1 MIRIILCLLSLS
13 LVGSTS
19 FASEASKK
27 GPRYRE
33 GKKIDFESLL
43 IEGQKKKA
51 DYSVVT
57 GNLGENDLG
66 LLKLR
71 EDFLDTMADDAAEEI
86 EL

>member
-1 MIRIILCLLSLS
+1 MIRIILCLLCLS
-13 LVGSTS
+13 F
-19 FASEASKK
+19 FATTVIAKDAKKSK
-27 GPRYRE
+27 PRFRE

-57 GNLGENDLG
+57 GNLGEKDLG

-86 EL
+86 KL

>member
-1 MIRIILCLLSLS
+1 MIRIIVCLTLL
-13 LVGSTS
+13 LL
-19 FASEASKK
+19 FAFEAGAKEKNKK
-27 GPRYRE
+27 PRFRE

-57 GNLGENDLG
+57 GNLGESDFG

-71 EDFLDTMADDAAEEI
+71 ENFTDTMADDIGEEVQ
-86 EL
+86 L

>member
-1 MIRIILCLLSLS
+1 MIRIIACLTLL
-13 LVGSTS
+13 TA
-19 FASEASKK
+19 FAIKAEEAKK
-27 GPRYRE
+27 PRYRE

-57 GNLGENDLG
+57 GNLGENDFG

-71 EDFLDTMADDAAEEI
+71 EDFTDTMADDIGEEVQ
-86 EL
+86 L

>member
-1 MIRIILCLLSLS
+1 MRTILALFMLISIS
-13 LVGSTS
+13 AFS
-19 FASEASKK
+19 ADEKASKT
-27 GPRYRE
+27 RYRE

-57 GNLGENDLG
+57 GNLGESDFG

-71 EDFLDTMADDAAEEI
+71 EDFTDTMADDMGEEVQ
-86 EL
+86 L